1 MKNES
6 TMLKVSSIIL
16 LVFGTITAVML
27 VLAIGGISMIG
38 ALGGTTGVLI
48 VGSLMFLLS
57 IFSIIMVVIE
67 ITAAIFGIKAS
78 GGNGNPSLCKTLGTI
93 LLVIEIIN
101 TVVQIF
107 TGQLDGSTL
116 ASVAI
121 NLALIICYL
130 KGASDMCQYT

>member
-6 TMLKVSSIIL
+6 TMLKISSIIL

-38 ALGGTTGVLI
+38 ALGGTTGALI
-48 VGSLMFLLS
+48 AGSIAFLLS
-57 IFSIIMVVIE
+57 IFSVIMVVLE
-67 ITAAIFGIKAS
+67 ISAAVFGIKTA
-78 GGNGNPSLCKTLGTI
+78 GGNGNPALCKTLGTI
-93 LLVIEIIN
+93 LLVIEIAGAAIEL
-101 TVVQIF
+101 F

-116 ASVAI
+116 LSTAV

-130 KGASDMCQYT
+130 KGASDMC